1 MVTVEE
7 EENVAAFADFV
18 PPATLGV
25 APTVTAPK
33 DNVVAAAAVAVAAP
47 PSPPAPKK
55 EAVAPPPAPIA
66 LPPPVAAQS
75 IPTIATAAAAPATTT
90 FSTAWGL
97 GVVDASPLAKTLAK
111 EQNAYIANYGT
122 TGQAPILAAS

>member
-7 EENVAAFADFV
+7 EENVAAFANFV

-33 DNVVAAAAVAVAAP
+33 DNVVAPAAAAVAAP

-75 IPTIATAAAAPATTT
+75 IPTIATAAGPATTA